1 LLSCTVGTQSAIRQ
15 DKSSARRTEILSISN
30 ASQQRQQK
38 RLGTPAVSLPES
50 MDKTEVEAAK
60 PVASRT
66 QSLFDR
72 IAARQAIKTSS
83 GAPTVADI
91 LRRRAV
97 GRIDEIVEILRMKQH
112 QKNVGRNHML
122 PNTNSTSPTKPGQRV
137 SFSMKQLQTE
147 IKDSARVPLGDDEI
161 KLCLKML
168 AEEES
173 TKNWLKLLDSCV
185 GDGAS
190 VFVVL
195 EGRGM
200 PGRDVQ
206 KILEMESV

>member
-1 LLSCTVGTQSAIRQ
+1 
-15 DKSSARRTEILSISN
+15 
-30 ASQQRQQK
+30 
-38 RLGTPAVSLPES
+38 
-50 MDKTEVEAAK
+50 
-60 PVASRT
+60 
-66 QSLFDR
+66 
-72 IAARQAIKTSS
+72 
-83 GAPTVADI
+83 
-91 LRRRAV
+91 
-97 GRIDEIVEILRMKQH
+97 
-112 QKNVGRNHML
+112 ML

-173 TKNWLKLLDSCV
+173 TKNWLKLLDSGV
-185 GDGAS
+185 GDGTS